1 MPRRRTKDT
10 TPHTAP
16 KSPQEKTHE
25 DTLARVRYVVN
36 ELKAEGLLP
45 QEATARK
52 RVIEVRMHKIFGQ
65 GVSYATLYKE
75 EYRALWHPSCE
86 DEAPNI
92 IPDPCE
98 KQLERDRIRNAKLV
112 KPKARTKAINI
123 RIDTDVLQWFKE
135 HANNKAYQTL
145 INDVL
150 RTYVEH
156 NQGR

>member
-1 MPRRRTKDT
+1 MSRPRTKDT
-10 TPHTAP
+10 SAAP

-25 DTLARVRYVVN
+25 ETFARVRYVVN

-45 QEATARK
+45 KEATARK

-75 EYRALWHPSCE
+75 EYRALWHPLYE
-86 DEAPNI
+86 DGAPNI
-92 IPDPCE
+92 IPD
-98 KQLERDRIRNAKLV
+98 QQVERDRIRNAKLV
-112 KPKARTKAINI
+112 KQKARTKAINI
-123 RIDTDVLQWFKE
+123 KIDTDVLQWFKE

-156 NQGR
+156 NKGR